1 MTMRAT
7 FADVVP
13 AVGFEPVVD
22 GRTFDVGISEFAGS
36 SSEGVIPETMSKSPP
51 TGSSACREDE
61 GGVTGVSGA
70 DPFVR
75 YIGPLSKSS
84 QSGLIR
90 GESPEDSLQQIEAR
104 LVASGEQMRDGG
116 RIDFESFG
124 ELPRS

>member
-90 GESPEDSLQQIEAR
+90 GNRRRIRCSKSKPGLLRPESKCEKTLDRKS
-104 LVASGEQMRDGG
+104 VV
-116 RIDFESFG
+116 
-124 ELPRS
+124 